1 MGDGRAV
8 QPLEDGGVVGVLS
21 DLTHERSIQEELAM
35 LSMVANATTNLV
47 VVTDHQG
54 SIQWVNTSFER
65 ITGYRLADVQGTGLV
80 ERLSGPDTDP
90 VMQVAIREAVE
101 QRIELKGDILQYSRS
116 GVPLWLEFSLA
127 PVFDRHGHIDRFI
140 AVQIDTTERRNH
152 ELAMRQQQAELENRV
167 QHRTAQ
173 LAAAKELAEQA
184 TSAKSSF
191 VSTMSHEIRTP
202 LNAIV
207 GFTALLM
214 STDLTEQQRT
224 YAEKTERSVALLLG
238 LVNDVLDFSKIEAG
252 AMTLANE
259 PAVWSHH

>member
-1 MGDGRAV
+1 
-8 QPLEDGGVVGVLS
+8 
-21 DLTHERSIQEELAM
+21 
-35 LSMVANATTNLV
+35 
-47 VVTDHQG
+47 
-54 SIQWVNTSFER
+54 
-65 ITGYRLADVQGTGLV
+65 
-80 ERLSGPDTDP
+80 
-90 VMQVAIREAVE
+90 
-101 QRIELKGDILQYSRS
+101 
-116 GVPLWLEFSLA
+116 VPLWLEFSLA

-167 QHRTAQ
+167 QRRTAQ

-259 PAVWSHH
+259 PFDVRAIFDSVDAVLGSSARSKGLAFAITLDDDVPAIVVGDRLRLSEVVLNLVSNAVKFTQLGSVTVQLGVVASDEEEITLLCSVVDTGIGIATNELPALF